1 MANKIVIRNQ
11 LTVCWYVDDIKFL
24 HNEKSVVE
32 EIINKIE
39 NKFDKLTITQGNK
52 QTYLGMDFEI
62 ENGKLEIDMKEYL
75 KDCINDFLEVITS
88 AAKTPGTKSFLK
100 VSNNSEALDVT
111 KNNIFHSIV
120 QKLLHVSKQTMLDLQ
135 VAVGF
140 LCTRVKYP
148 DCEDWKK

>member
-62 ENGKLEIDMKEYL
+62 KNGKLKINMKEYL
-75 KDCINDFLEVITS
+75 INFLEAITS
-88 AAKTPGTKSFLK
+88 AAK
-100 VSNNSEALDVT
+100 
-111 KNNIFHSIV
+111 
-120 QKLLHVSKQTMLDLQ
+120 KQERNP
-135 VAVGF
+135 F
-140 LCTRVKYP
+140 
-148 DCEDWKK
+148 